1 MKKLCV
7 ILVITVLFIT
17 MMSTGCGSAAPTTTA
32 PLTQPP
38 VQTATQAPAP
48 TATAPSATAPSRA
61 PITTQPTTQAPT
73 TPKTTPASTSAAQYG
88 GTLRYAMSSAPGTP
102 IGWIPETVG
111 PSLGTISTCLQT
123 LLVELTTGG
132 LSPQLAESYAV
143 DNSVPSV
150 TFKLRK
156 GVKFHDGSDFNAQA
170 VKWAFEQTRSGTANR
185 SVTMYWKSI
194 DVVDDYTLRIVFSE
208 WQNRLIR
215 GFSDGATFL
224 CSPAA
229 YEKNGID
236 WIRWHMVGTG
246 AFAQTSFDRDV
257 QTTLLK
263 FPDYWDKGK
272 PYLDK
277 LQLLYVVDELTRL
290 ALFKSGG
297 AELMD
302 IGSNYKTAG
311 DLLSQ
316 GFQIIKK
323 QGGANSL
330 FPDSLNADSPWSKIK
345 VRMAAE
351 YALDKESMARA
362 FGFGYLTPAYQQ
374 CSPANE
380 AYDPSFT
387 AIRKYDV
394 ARAKQLMSEAGYPNG
409 FKTRIV
415 SQITGSRD
423 FQTAIQAYL
432 KVIGIDAD
440 LEFVDAAKFAQY
452 QTGTWQNALIFGS
465 VVEYPNFNASLN
477 FGFAETPM
485 WYKSLKKPDGFS
497 ALFKASMGTASPDAA
512 LIRKCNEAIYNDASV
527 INLYYG
533 ASVYGAIVNLH
544 DTGFDTRSS
553 VYWNPQFTWLSP

>member
-7 ILVITVLFIT
+7 ILVISVILIT
-17 MMSTGCGSAAPTTTA
+17 LMSIGCESPASTATTSATRAPAQTTILAPAPTTT
-32 PLTQPP
+32 
-38 VQTATQAPAP
+38 VPAVI
-48 TATAPSATAPSRA
+48 APSRA
-61 PITTQPTTQAPT
+61 PITTQTTTQAL
-73 TPKTTPASTSAAQYG
+73 TTPATSSVSSTAPQYG
-88 GTLRYAMSSAPGTP
+88 GILRYAMSSPPGTP

-123 LLVELTTGG
+123 LLVELTAGG
-132 LSPQLAESYAV
+132 LAPQLAESYEV
-143 DNSVPSV
+143 DNSIPSV
-150 TFKLRK
+150 TFKIRK
-156 GVKFHDGSDFNAQA
+156 GVKYHDGSDFNAKTA
-170 VKWAFEQTRSGTANR
+170 KWAFEQTRSGTANR
-185 SVTMYWKSI
+185 SVTLYWKSI
-194 DVVDDYTLRIVFSE
+194 EAVDDYTLRIVFTE

-215 GFSDGATFL
+215 GFADGATFI

-229 YEKNGID
+229 YEKNGLD

-246 AFAQTSFDRDV
+246 AFMQTAFERDV
-257 QTTLLK
+257 QTTLTK

-311 DLLSQ
+311 ELLSQ

-330 FPDSLNADSPWSKIK
+330 WPDSANPDSPWSNIK

-351 YALDKESMARA
+351 YAIDKESMAKA

-374 CSPANE
+374 CSPKNE
-380 AYDPSFT
+380 AYDPNFT

-394 ARAKQLMSEAGYPNG
+394 AKAKQLMSEAGYPNG

-415 SQITGSRD
+415 SQTTGSRD

-432 KVIGIDAD
+432 KIIGIEAE
-440 LEFVDAAKFAQY
+440 LEFVDAARFAQY
-452 QTGTWQNALIFGS
+452 QTGTWNNALIYGS

-485 WYKSLKKPDGFS
+485 WYKSLKKPEGFS
-497 ALFKASMGTASPDAA
+497 ALFKASMGTNSPDVS

-533 ASVYGAIVNLH
+533 ASLYAATPRLH